1 MVARLDVI
9 SSPSF
14 PSPLDNPF
22 INLPFLY
29 ISEAE
34 IPSIFGSAL

>member
-1 MVARLDVI
+1 MVSRFVVM

-14 PSPLDNPF
+14 PSPLDKPLMK
-22 INLPFLY
+22 LPFLY
-29 ISEAE
+29 VKEAE